1 MKKENKQKFYANY
14 ENDIKLKKPLVP
26 IIYKRGE
33 YKYYKNA
40 NFALSWELDELLKEL
55 EKIKDFDSYFEYE

>member
-26 IIYKRGE
+26 IIYKRWE

-40 NFALSWELDELLKEL
+40 NFSLSWELDELLKEL
-55 EKIKDFDSYFEYE
+55 EK